1 VFPNLSAELRK
12 LLSSFPK
19 EDKIIFNGKQIQIDP
34 SNFISLLAA
43 NSSAK
48 IAFVDGGQA
57 EILSAGNFC
66 LSFIRVF
73 AQVFDG
79 EKKTEF
85 FKREFYLL
93 TSASWKNDDLYY
105 SSKIFPIL
113 EETLIS
119 EEDLLLSSNDASLK
133 SGIER
138 AAPSKITNL
147 ARRFSELALAAELQS
162 KCDYVVLD
170 GTLDKTY
177 THEEKYLKLLS
188 SNVCSLAKSSSL
200 FTVSGNSPVVLL
212 SKLGPFSCWR
222 YFLENQTY
230 FVKLH
235 ERAKH
240 VFRFEGNPDVLPHLI
255 HNSHDALFLGYPY
268 GLILADQFARVSNEE
283 RSSLRMNLLLKAEN
297 KDVLKYLSSSDAHA
311 ILDNLG

>member
-1 VFPNLSAELRK
+1 MLHNLSFELRK
-12 LLSSFPK
+12 ILSSFPK
-19 EDKIIFNGKQIQIDP
+19 EDQILFNGKQIEIDQK
-34 SNFISLLAA
+34 NFTSLIRN
-43 NSSAK
+43 NSTAK

-73 AQVFDG
+73 AQVFEG
-79 EKKTEF
+79 EKKTESL
-85 FKREFYLL
+85 KREFYLL
-93 TSASWKNDDLYY
+93 TSASWKNEDLYY

-113 EETLIS
+113 GEPLIS
-119 EEDLLLSSNDASLK
+119 EEDLFISSNDASLK
-133 SGIER
+133 SGVER

-147 ARRFSELALAAELQS
+147 ARRFSELALAAELQPR
-162 KCDYVVLD
+162 CDFVVLD
-170 GTLDKTY
+170 GTLEKTY

-212 SKLGPFSCWR
+212 SKISPSGCWR

-235 ERAKH
+235 EKAKH
-240 VFRFEGNPDVLPHLI
+240 VFRFEGDAQVLPYLTD
-255 HNSHDALFLGYPY
+255 NCNDALFLGYPY
-268 GLILADQFARVSNEE
+268 GLILADRFARVSNEE

-297 KDVLKYLSSSDAHA
+297 KEILEYLSTSDAHA
-311 ILDNLG
+311 ILDNLS